1 MTNLRNLNQFK
12 TVTRVSNGRQ
22 PRFNAS
28 SRFNEARVTH
38 KKNHQSSQQLTKA
51 NRSSVSATN
60 EAGQIVDRLLIGV
73 VLFAVAFW
81 LLTSPSVSHAQETP
95 KAPTYAY
102 VALEPD
108 IVTNYAGDN
117 SKKLGYV
124 RVMIEMMVADPSNIS
139 SLEHH
144 MPLLRA
150 TAIEILG
157 AQPEDKIRSLTGR
170 ENIRR
175 MLLQQFKDIM
185 KRETGEDVI
194 ENIIFTKYL
203 RQGG

>member
-1 MTNLRNLNQFK
+1 MC
-12 TVTRVSNGRQ
+12 NGM
-22 PRFNAS
+22 
-28 SRFNEARVTH
+28 VL
-38 KKNHQSSQQLTKA
+38 LTLA
-51 NRSSVSATN
+51 I
-60 EAGQIVDRLLIGV
+60 GLLITPELV
-73 VLFAVAFW
+73 D
-81 LLTSPSVSHAQETP
+81 AQQRN
-95 KAPTYAY
+95 YAY

-124 RVMIEMMVADPSNIS
+124 RVTIEMMVADPAKIVDV
-139 SLEHH
+139 EHH

-150 TAIEILG
+150 TAIEVLG

-170 ENIRR
+170 EDIRR
-175 MLLQQFKDIM
+175 MVLQKFKDIM
-185 KRETGEDVI
+185 KRETGENVI

>member
-1 MTNLRNLNQFK
+1 MC
-12 TVTRVSNGRQ
+12 NGM
-22 PRFNAS
+22 
-28 SRFNEARVTH
+28 VL
-38 KKNHQSSQQLTKA
+38 LTLA
-51 NRSSVSATN
+51 I
-60 EAGQIVDRLLIGV
+60 GLLITPELV
-73 VLFAVAFW
+73 
-81 LLTSPSVSHAQETP
+81 HAQQRN
-95 KAPTYAY
+95 YAY

-124 RVMIEMMVADPSNIS
+124 RVTIEMMVADPAKIVDV
-139 SLEHH
+139 EHH

-150 TAIEILG
+150 TAIEVLG

-170 ENIRR
+170 EDIRR
-175 MLLQQFKDIM
+175 MVLQKFKDIM
-185 KRETGEDVI
+185 KRETGENVI

>member
-1 MTNLRNLNQFK
+1 MCKGILL
-12 TVTRVSNGRQ
+12 
-22 PRFNAS
+22 PI
-28 SRFNEARVTH
+28 
-38 KKNHQSSQQLTKA
+38 LT
-51 NRSSVSATN
+51 
-60 EAGQIVDRLLIGV
+60 IG
-73 VLFAVAFW
+73 
-81 LLTSPSVSHAQETP
+81 LLTTPEMVHAQQRN
-95 KAPTYAY
+95 YAY

-124 RVMIEMMVADPSNIS
+124 RVTIEMMVADPAKIMDV
-139 SLEHH
+139 EHH

-150 TAIEILG
+150 TAIEVLG

-170 ENIRR
+170 EDIRR
-175 MLLQQFKDIM
+175 IVLQRFKDIM
-185 KRETGEDVI
+185 KRETGENVI

>member
-1 MTNLRNLNQFK
+1 MTIWRKLHK
-12 TVTRVSNGRQ
+12 TQHVQTKKHRYFCSMCNGM
-22 PRFNAS
+22 
-28 SRFNEARVTH
+28 VL
-38 KKNHQSSQQLTKA
+38 LTLA
-51 NRSSVSATN
+51 I
-60 EAGQIVDRLLIGV
+60 GLLITPERV
-73 VLFAVAFW
+73 
-81 LLTSPSVSHAQETP
+81 HAQQRN
-95 KAPTYAY
+95 YAY

-124 RVMIEMMVADPSNIS
+124 RVTIEMMVADPAKIVDV
-139 SLEHH
+139 EHH

-150 TAIEILG
+150 TAIEVLG

-170 ENIRR
+170 EDIRR
-175 MLLQQFKDIM
+175 MVLQKFKDIM
-185 KRETGEDVI
+185 KRETGENVI

>member
-1 MTNLRNLNQFK
+1 MCK
-12 TVTRVSNGRQ
+12 G
-22 PRFNAS
+22 
-28 SRFNEARVTH
+28 
-38 KKNHQSSQQLTKA
+38 
-51 NRSSVSATN
+51 
-60 EAGQIVDRLLIGV
+60 ILLPILAIG
-73 VLFAVAFW
+73 
-81 LLTSPSVSHAQETP
+81 LLTTPEMVHAQQRN
-95 KAPTYAY
+95 YAY

-124 RVMIEMMVADPSNIS
+124 RVTIEMMVADPAKIMDV
-139 SLEHH
+139 EHH

-150 TAIEILG
+150 TAIEVLG

-170 ENIRR
+170 EDIRR
-175 MLLQQFKDIM
+175 IVLQRFKDIM
-185 KRETGEDVI
+185 KRETGENVI

>member
-1 MTNLRNLNQFK
+1 MTIVSKLHESK
-12 TVTRVSNGRQ
+12 TVAAKT
-22 PRFNAS
+22 
-28 SRFNEARVTH
+28 
-38 KKNHQSSQQLTKA
+38 QL
-51 NRSSVSATN
+51 SVHFMLK
-60 EAGQIVDRLLIGV
+60 GFLLLSV
-73 VLFAVAFW
+73 AVW
-81 LLTSPSVSHAQETP
+81 LLTTPELGYAQDEVTKPS
-95 KAPTYAY
+95 YAY
-102 VALEPD
+102 VGLEPD

-124 RVMIEMMVADPSNIS
+124 RVTIEMMVADPSKIMS
-139 SLEHH
+139 IEHH

-150 TAIEILG
+150 TAIEVFG

-170 ENIRR
+170 EDIRR
-175 MLLQQFKDIM
+175 LVLQKFRDIM

>member
-1 MTNLRNLNQFK
+1 MTILRKLYK
-12 TVTRVSNGRQ
+12 TQCVQ
-22 PRFNAS
+22 A
-28 SRFNEARVTH
+28 
-38 KKNHQSSQQLTKA
+38 KKHRYVCSMCKGML
-51 NRSSVSATN
+51 
-60 EAGQIVDRLLIGV
+60 
-73 VLFAVAFW
+73 
-81 LLTSPSVSHAQETP
+81 LLTLAIGLLTTPDLVHAQQRN
-95 KAPTYAY
+95 YAY

-124 RVMIEMMVADPSNIS
+124 RVTIEMMVADPAKIIDV
-139 SLEHH
+139 EHH

-150 TAIEILG
+150 TAIEVLG

-170 ENIRR
+170 EDIRR
-175 MLLQQFKDIM
+175 IVLQRFKDIM
-185 KRETGEDVI
+185 KRETGENII

>member
-1 MTNLRNLNQFK
+1 MIILHKSYETQA
-12 TVTRVSNGRQ
+12 
-22 PRFNAS
+22 AS
-28 SRFNEARVTH
+28 TT
-38 KKNHQSSQQLTKA
+38 NHQYFEVVMK
-51 NRSSVSATN
+51 SV
-60 EAGQIVDRLLIGV
+60 LLISM
-73 VLFAVAFW
+73 LFCFFAMP
-81 LLTSPSVSHAQETP
+81 TSLHAQEQ
-95 KAPTYAY
+95 PTGPQYAY
-102 VALEPD
+102 VGLEPD

-124 RVMIEMMVADPSNIS
+124 RVTIEMMVQDPSKIVDV
-139 SLEHH
+139 EHH

-150 TAIEILG
+150 TAIEVFG

-170 ENIRR
+170 EDIRR
-175 MLLQQFKDIM
+175 MVLQKFKDIM

>member
-1 MTNLRNLNQFK
+1 MTILRKLYETQ
-12 TVTRVSNGRQ
+12 RVQTEKQRYVCSMCRGM
-22 PRFNAS
+22 
-28 SRFNEARVTH
+28 
-38 KKNHQSSQQLTKA
+38 L
-51 NRSSVSATN
+51 
-60 EAGQIVDRLLIGV
+60 
-73 VLFAVAFW
+73 
-81 LLTSPSVSHAQETP
+81 LLTLAIGLLTPPELVHAQQRN
-95 KAPTYAY
+95 YVY

-124 RVMIEMMVADPSNIS
+124 RVTIEMMVADPAKIIDV
-139 SLEHH
+139 EHH

-150 TAIEILG
+150 TAIEVLG

-170 ENIRR
+170 EDIRR
-175 MLLQQFKDIM
+175 IVLQRFKDIM
-185 KRETGEDVI
+185 KRETGENVI